1 MRKHPQI
8 AKKNGSKSE
17 KYKFKNI
24 LTGFFQREQV
34 LLKGFQQN
42 SMNQK
47 AKVTFC
53 LEMVMIPLE
62 NEKILIPSSHYSGP
76 IVHWLQMF
84 GQWLILSTIAAFT
97 NVNVTFWFMH
107 LMKIMRLMKRSRIER
122 WYVRSRKECQRL
134 KDQRSNIESSSVS
147 SSSWK

>member
-17 KYKFKNI
+17 KYKFTNI
-24 LTGFFQREQV
+24 FTGFFQRGQV

-53 LEMVMIPLE
+53 LEMVMIPPKNKQARKLQAT
-62 NEKILIPSSHYSGP
+62 LP
-76 IVHWLQMF
+76 IR
-84 GQWLILSTIAAFT
+84 
-97 NVNVTFWFMH
+97 N
-107 LMKIMRLMKRSRIER
+107 
-122 WYVRSRKECQRL
+122 Y
-134 KDQRSNIESSSVS
+134 ESLTYLLTDGGEV
-147 SSSWK
+147 